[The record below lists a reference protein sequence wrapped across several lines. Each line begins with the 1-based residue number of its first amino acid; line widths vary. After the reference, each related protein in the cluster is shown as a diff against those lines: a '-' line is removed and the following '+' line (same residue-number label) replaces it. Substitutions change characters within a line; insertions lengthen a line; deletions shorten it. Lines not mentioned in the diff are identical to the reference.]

1 MKLINYIIRII
12 NSEKS
17 FIYHSLFY
25 FIFSMSSLTYLYLE
39 LRDYNN
45 VMSIDFTN
53 QLNNLDN
60 ISEELEN
67 LQLFISV
74 QKNKMSIENEII
86 DNLKNEK
93 QLLEPLLQV
102 DKKIIEAVFIK
113 LQKSQNKKRFI
124 QILIAFFTGITTSI
138 IGSYLF
144 NWIYN
149 KRKNK

>member
-1 MKLINYIIRII
+1 
-12 NSEKS
+12 
-17 FIYHSLFY
+17 
-25 FIFSMSSLTYLYLE
+25 
-39 LRDYNN
+39 
-45 VMSIDFTN
+45 MSIDFTN

>member
-1 MKLINYIIRII
+1 
-12 NSEKS
+12 
-17 FIYHSLFY
+17 
-25 FIFSMSSLTYLYLE
+25 MSSLTYLYLE